1 VTGEVMAFAFKH
13 EGGQGN
19 DLVPMRV
26 SLDAVEKASGV
37 AFAFPGNAREV
48 PGGQIWPV
56 DYGALTNAK
65 RAKCKGAAE

>member
-1 VTGEVMAFAFKH
+1 
-13 EGGQGN
+13 
-19 DLVPMRV
+19 V

-37 AFAFPGNAREV
+37 AFAFPANAREV
-48 PGGQIWPV
+48 PGGQIWPI